1 MLKQLRRLAAGWQCM
16 GWGPGAGVLQYPTK
30 TCGLEENPSQLTS
43 PLPASSPWPPSALP
57 MLQGT
62 VFDYFVDEQ
71 NVCMAHWSQRVP
83 KFTYSPGGW
92 GSLPYSGSAV
102 CRPAW

>member
-1 MLKQLRRLAAGWQCM
+1 
-16 GWGPGAGVLQYPTK
+16 
-30 TCGLEENPSQLTS
+30 
-43 PLPASSPWPPSALP
+43 

-92 GSLPYSGSAV
+92 GSLPYSSSAGSAV